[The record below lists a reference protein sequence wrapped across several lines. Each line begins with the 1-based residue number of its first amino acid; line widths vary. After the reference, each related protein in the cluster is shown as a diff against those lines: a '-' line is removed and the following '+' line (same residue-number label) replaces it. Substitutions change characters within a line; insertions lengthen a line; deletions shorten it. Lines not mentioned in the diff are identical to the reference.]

1 MNLHSEVGVGRGK
14 KHASEISISEFL
26 QDVLLSTGGTVPPG
40 PKTCTSPLLGKNE
53 QIGHIGE
60 APHSC
65 LFWGRAGHEVD
76 QGLYTHTCAFT
87 TMIPSP
93 PCHH

>member
-40 PKTCTSPLLGKNE
+40 PKTWTSPLLGKIE

-65 LFWGRAGHEVD
+65 LFRVERGMRWIKACI
-76 QGLYTHTCAFT
+76 HTLV
-87 TMIPSP
+87 PLP
-93 PCHH
+93 P